1 MHGENN
7 LREINMHKRMMFSI
21 RLYRFGA
28 YQNEMYI
35 IYVIQTDRNQ
45 RKVLIMC
52 KYELYH
58 VSNKMH

>member
-1 MHGENN
+1 
-7 LREINMHKRMMFSI
+7 MFSI